1 MDYGNSRTE
10 YVCTGVEYGHN
21 EGTELTD
28 NDGNDVAYN
37 NSGGITLYTCYNGWQ
52 NVVIAYFTPGYP
64 LAADAE
70 GYLRLVVRRRIQ
82 SYISQF

>member
-1 MDYGNSRTE
+1 MADHNDQGFSAIANCAVGAVGYMDYGNSRTE

-52 NVVIAYFTPGYP
+52 NVVIVYFTPT
-64 LAADAE
+64 
-70 GYLRLVVRRRIQ
+70 
-82 SYISQF
+82 